1 MKKMLLFILFVAAAF
16 ATTSCDSQSGTMV
29 FADKQIKKG
38 QEDKVE
44 LKASFT
50 NKEAVYARAYLKEEI
65 GAYQP
70 ELNIS
75 NRMYKDD
82 FTAELY
88 IDGEF
93 KDSWHAL
100 KNEYTADPSWKQFQ
114 FFVFNTSDRPD
125 FPPAVFKK
133 LSKGKHD
140 VEIKVIRKRINGDTE
155 LASGEFEFVVE

>member
-1 MKKMLLFILFVAAAF
+1 MKKILLFVLFVAAAF

-29 FADKQIKKG
+29 FADKQIKRG
-38 QEDKVE
+38 QEDNME

-65 GAYQP
+65 GAYEP

-75 NRMYKDD
+75 NKMYKDD

-88 IDGEF
+88 IDGDF

-100 KNEYTADPSWKQFQ
+100 KNENTANPSWKQFQ
-114 FFVFNTSDRPD
+114 FFVFNTSSRPD

-133 LSKGKHD
+133 LSKGKHN
-140 VEIKVIRKRINGDTE
+140 VEIKVIRKRTSGDTE
-155 LASGEFEFVVE
+155 LASGEFELVVK